1 MYVERLELRQFRNIS
16 QLELDC
22 PEKLHL
28 FVGPNAQGKT
38 NILESLTLL
47 SIGKSHRTRRDREM
61 IQWETNS
68 ARLKAHVRRET
79 RVDRLEILLSPKG
92 KKVVKNGLEQRKLSD
107 YIGSLTAVLFA
118 PEDLAIIK
126 GSPQVRRRFLDMELG
141 QVSPW
146 YIHQLTQFNHLITQ
160 RNQLLKDI
168 GKSRQPVWDLLEVLD
183 EQLID
188 LSTHLW
194 IKRYAFVDQLNR
206 WAQEIHS
213 AITQEQEFLQVAY
226 QPCIRLERDM
236 DRQAMRAVMIDELK
250 RMRMQEIQRGSTL
263 IGPHR
268 DDLHLLV
275 DGVDLHRY
283 GSQGQQRTAALS
295 LKLAEIEL
303 IRSETGNYPI
313 LLLDDVLSELDD
325 SRKTHLLEAIRGK
338 VQTFVTATG
347 LEGIDRETLN
357 RACVY
362 QVRQGSISKRR

>member
-1 MYVERLELRQFRNIS
+1 MFVERLELRQFRNIK
-16 QLELDC
+16 EIRLDC

-38 NILESLTLL
+38 NILESLSLL

-68 ARLKAHVRRET
+68 ARLKVHVRREN

-92 KKVVKNGLEQRKLSD
+92 KKVIKNGLEQRKLSD

-118 PEDLAIIK
+118 PEDLAIVK

-146 YIHQLTQFNHLITQ
+146 YIHHLTQYNHLVNQ
-160 RNQLLKDI
+160 RNQLLKDMA
-168 GKSRQPVWDLLEVLD
+168 KSRQPVWGLLDVLN

-188 LSTHLW
+188 LSTQLW

-206 WAQEIHS
+206 WAREIHQ
-213 AITQEQEFLQVAY
+213 AITQDKESLQVVY
-226 QPCIRLERDM
+226 QPSLNLEGDM
-236 DRQAMRAVMIDELK
+236 DRPRMRAVMVDELK
-250 RMRMQEIQRGSTL
+250 RIQAQEVQRGSTL

-268 DDLHLLV
+268 DDLHLSV
-275 DGVDLHRY
+275 DGVNLHRY

-357 RACVY
+357 RARVY
-362 QVRQGSISKRR
+362 QVRQGSISEQG